1 MRDVMEVLR
10 DKESQLERL
19 GKEIKVLRVAARI
32 ISEEGGEGA
41 PVEFNPDLGKASEAV
56 SASDNGQNK
65 SRWP

>member
-10 DKESQLERL
+10 EKESQLERL

-32 ISEEGGEGA
+32 ISEEGDEGA
-41 PVEFNPDLGKASEAV
+41 AVEFNPDLGKASEAA
-56 SASDNGQNK
+56 ASDNGQK

>member
-10 DKESQLERL
+10 EKESQLERL

-32 ISEEGGEGA
+32 ISDEGEAATG
-41 PVEFNPDLGKASEAV
+41 EFNPDLAKASEAA
-56 SASDNGQNK
+56 SASDNGQK

>member
-10 DKESQLERL
+10 EKESQLERL

-32 ISEEGGEGA
+32 ISEEGGEA
-41 PVEFNPDLGKASEAV
+41 PVDFNPDLAKASDAAP
-56 SASDNGQNK
+56 SSDNGQK

>member
-10 DKESQLERL
+10 EKESQLERL

-32 ISEEGGEGA
+32 ISEEGEAA
-41 PVEFNPDLGKASEAV
+41 PVDFNPDLAKASDA
-56 SASDNGQNK
+56 ANNSDNGQK